1 MQDAMGRISLLEI
14 ESMDRKGGQ
23 LREGPITLVL
33 VWLRHLESSSLL
45 WFGTGPWTL
54 VSCGVQL
61 SNGAVTQVVD
71 VAQAC
76 EKNKVQWSSG
86 VLSGSGLCTL
96 VFREEL

>member
-1 MQDAMGRISLLEI
+1 MRDPQHLCW
-14 ESMDRKGGQ
+14 
-23 LREGPITLVL
+23 

-45 WFGTGPWTL
+45 WFGTGPSTL
-54 VSCGVQL
+54 VSCGVEL
-61 SNGAVTQVVD
+61 SNGAATQVVD

-86 VLSGSGLCTL
+86 VLSGSGLCTM